1 MSQQEQES
9 VSVQYLRKDS
19 LVEENLFEIS
29 FSSDN
34 NRLKMAEV
42 KVMWLKAV
50 TIWDTAACGF
60 VSVSRAKPSVP
71 TSLETEVVIGP
82 HHPTGYSEL
91 GI

>member
-1 MSQQEQES
+1 
-9 VSVQYLRKDS
+9 
-19 LVEENLFEIS
+19 
-29 FSSDN
+29 
-34 NRLKMAEV
+34 MAEV

-71 TSLETEVVIGP
+71 TSLEAEVVIGP